1 MINLA
6 IVSPSTTNSPETFI
20 QSHIKGITANVTHY
34 YGDLVPRY
42 SDKDGLFSI
51 NNENLTNRHAWG
63 KVIRQINPI
72 KFKNSKLNLKEYLF
86 SRSLIKRHID
96 VVLAEY
102 GTTSAEIVDCCK
114 YAGIPL
120 IAHFHGRDCSCY
132 EVINKYKIKYCQLF
146 HYATFV
152 VAVSHYMEESLQQLG
167 CNKEKIIY
175 APCTPDPL
183 FTNTNIDFDNQI
195 LLFVGRFTDKKSP
208 YSLVL
213 SFRKIAEKFP
223 FAQMIM
229 AGDGPLLNST
239 KNLVKVL
246 GLEMKIKFPGKI
258 SPLEMQELI
267 AKSRAYVQHSIT
279 AEDGDAEGTPVSIM
293 EASAAGLPV
302 IATLHA
308 GIPDVII
315 DGQTGLLSKELDI
328 DTMAQNMERLL
339 KNKEFAIKLGKNG
352 KEFMARNYSK
362 RWQLETLTNIVN
374 FAAST
379 KR

>member
-6 IVSPSTTNSPETFI
+6 IVSPSPTNSPETFI
-20 QSHIKGITANVTHY
+20 KSHIKGITANVTFY

-51 NNENLTNRHAWG
+51 NNENLTNIHAW
-63 KVIRQINPI
+63 KKAIRQINPI
-72 KFKNSKLNLKEYLF
+72 KFKSSKLSLKEYLF
-86 SRSLIKRHID
+86 SRSLKKRHID

-102 GTTSAEIVDCCK
+102 GTTSAEIVDSCK

-120 IAHFHGRDCSCY
+120 IAHFHGRDCSCN
-132 EVINKYKIKYCQLF
+132 EVISKYKIKYNKLF

-152 VAVSHYMEESLQQLG
+152 VAVSHYMEKSLLQLG
-167 CNKEKIIY
+167 CDKEKIIY
-175 APCTPDPL
+175 APCTPDPCFSNL
-183 FTNTNIDFDNQI
+183 NIEFNNQT

-213 SFRKIAEKFP
+213 SFKKIAGKFP

-239 KNLVKVL
+239 RNLAKIL
-246 GLEMKIKFPGKI
+246 GLETQIKFPGKI
-258 SPLEMQELI
+258 TPLEMQKLI
-267 AKSRAYVQHSIT
+267 TKSRAYVQHSIT
-279 AEDGDAEGTPVSIM
+279 ADDGDTEGTPVSIM

-302 IATLHA
+302 ISTLHA

-315 DGQTGLLSKELDI
+315 DGQSGLLSQELDI

-339 KNKEFAIKLGKNG
+339 GDKEYAIKLGQKG
-352 KEFMARNYSK
+352 KDFMAKHYSK
-362 RWQLETLTNIVN
+362 KWQLETLTKYIN